1 MPEWKRRLER
11 EAEEKRGEEEK
22 RRKAEDEEREKKAA
36 VAAKVEV
43 LMEMAENGE
52 ISEGELEKRVSALE
66 EEDVEEERVED
77 EVVPTAAEESGASE
91 KRVEEVVG
99 SRAQSVEIVETEG
112 PSQTGRKRK
121 AANEFV
127 AVSEPVSC
135 LFYIRIFLV
144 SDKVRSAIGVGS
156 RVSHARRTRT
166 SGRASGA

>member
-135 LFYIRIFLV
+135 LFLY
-144 SDKVRSAIGVGS
+144 SDFSCV
-156 RVSHARRTRT
+156 
-166 SGRASGA
+166 